1 MGALITFLI
10 FNLVLS
16 FKMGLMA
23 APFGLLLAKKI
34 PVLVKKWRFY
44 FLRKKVLEEL
54 EGACMVI
61 SSTVR
66 GGLTLLDAYKSTI
79 NYVSSPLKE
88 EFETIVNQVQYGGR
102 TLAEAVKGFSKKYE
116 SPEIEM
122 LYHATYLAT
131 TVGGKEVP
139 SIMKNLSNSIRE
151 RKQIDKK
158 IKAKTTYQ
166 RISAVTISLIPIMI
180 LFTFKFMAPE
190 LYQSLLF
197 DARIFLVIGILLTVV
212 AWYFIFKIM
221 NFEDV

>member
-1 MGALITFLI
+1 M
-10 FNLVLS
+10 
-16 FKMGLMA
+16 
-23 APFGLLLAKKI
+23 
-34 PVLVKKWRFY
+34 
-44 FLRKKVLEEL
+44 
-54 EGACMVI
+54 I

-88 EFETIVNQVQYGGR
+88 EFETIVNQVQYGGK
-102 TLAEAVKGFSKKYE
+102 TLSQALKAFSQKYE

-139 SIMKNLSNSIRE
+139 TVMKSLSNSIRE

-166 RISAVTISLIPIMI
+166 RISAVTISIIPIMI

-190 LYQSLLF
+190 LYQSLLHE
-197 DARIFLVIGILLTVV
+197 ARIFFVIGILLTAF

-221 NFEDV
+221 NFDDI